1 VNGPQVVLS
10 IDGVISP
17 IPEGGEKYEE
27 FEENPMIGYRGASR
41 YIRDIDIFRLAS
53 RVNRALA
60 VNRRGVPT
68 PIGTLSC

>member
-1 VNGPQVVLS
+1 MDRMNFNLNEQQA
-10 IDGVISP
+10 
-17 IPEGGEKYEE
+17 
-27 FEENPMIGYRGASR
+27 MITGASKGIE
-41 YIRDIDIFRLAS
+41 YAIAKQFAKEGCNLHIDIFRLAS